1 MEYIPASHD
10 IGGSQVAQ
18 WWRIWLPMPEMQEMQ
33 VRSLG
38 LEDPWRRKWQA
49 TPVFL
54 PGKFYGQ
61 ESGGLQSIA
70 LQRVGHLST
79 HAFLPQDERGYMWME
94 IWTGFIMSCCWMRY
108 LVYRAELRA
117 RDRERD
123 CPEGK
128 IKQHRVRSQRE
139 PCFPCYATWRR
150 CGWTNYW
157 SLSPPFSQGL
167 WDLGIKQR

>member
-1 MEYIPASHD
+1 MFICGEKAKKTHQLFVWGHSSPTFFLNRNLQTLFTFVSWSK
-10 IGGSQVAQ
+10 G
-18 WWRIWLPMPEMQEMQ
+18 
-33 VRSLG
+33 
-38 LEDPWRRKWQA
+38 RRKWQA

-150 CGWTNYW
+150 CGWTNY
-157 SLSPPFSQGL
+157 
-167 WDLGIKQR
+167 